1 MKPKKRILTGVTT
14 SGSPHI
20 GNLVGAVLP
29 AIEASK
35 SRETD
40 SFLFLADYHSLI
52 KNHDPELTHNSSFE
66 VAATWLSCGLD
77 PKKVTFYRQSDVP
90 QIMELAWVLGCLTA
104 KGLLNRSH
112 AYKAAVANNDQE
124 GSPDPDRGITM
135 GLFNYPILM
144 AADILMFNADLVP
157 VGNDQKQHLEMTRDI
172 ANRFNHH
179 YGEIFTIPEDQIS
192 EDAGI
197 IPGLDG
203 RKMSKSYGNVIPIFT
218 ERNNLSKLIKRIKTN
233 SLEPGQPK
241 EPSDCSLFKI
251 VKAFGSPEEIEHMR
265 RSYEEGLGWG
275 KIKEVVTEIVDSKL
289 TPFREEYQKIRS
301 DRHHLETTLREG
313 AEKAREVATPVLK
326 SVRDAVG
333 IKGFI

>member
-144 AADILMFNADLVP
+144 AADILIFNADLVP

-179 YGEIFTIPEDQIS
+179 YGKIFTIPEDQIS

-241 EPSDCSLFKI
+241 EPSECSLFKI
-251 VKAFGSPEEIEHMR
+251 LKAFGSPQEIEQMR

-275 KIKEVVTEIVDSKL
+275 KIKEVLTEIVDSKL
-289 TPFREEYQKIRS
+289 TPFREEYHKIIS

>member
-1 MKPKKRILTGVTT
+1 MKHKKRILTGVTT

-20 GNLVGAVLP
+20 GNLFGAVLP

-35 SRETD
+35 SKETD

-52 KNHDPELTHNSSFE
+52 KNHDPQLTHNSSLE

-77 PKKVTFYRQSDVP
+77 PNIVTFYRQSDVP
-90 QIMELAWVLGCLTA
+90 EIMELAWVLGCMTA

-124 GSPDPDRGITM
+124 GSADLDRGITM

-179 YGEIFTIPEDQIS
+179 YGKIFTIPEDQIS
-192 EDAGI
+192 DDAGI

-203 RKMSKSYGNVIPIFT
+203 RKMSKSYRNVIPIFT
-218 ERNNLSKLIKRIKTN
+218 DKNNLGKLIKRIKTN

-241 EPSDCSLFKI
+241 EPSTCNLFKI
-251 VKAFGSPEEIEHMR
+251 LKAFGTPIEIEDMR

-275 KIKEVVTEIVDSKL
+275 KIKEVLTEIVDNKL
-289 TPFREEYQKIRS
+289 SPFREEYQRVIS
-301 DRHHLETTLREG
+301 DRHHLETTLNEG
-313 AEKAREVATPVLK
+313 AEKARGAAAPVLK
-326 SVRDAVG
+326 RVRDAVG
-333 IKGFI
+333 IKSFN

>member
-20 GNLVGAVLP
+20 GNLVGAILP

-124 GSPDPDRGITM
+124 GSPDPDRGVTM

-144 AADILMFNADLVP
+144 AADILIFNADLVP
-157 VGNDQKQHLEMTRDI
+157 VGNDQKQHVEMTRDI

-179 YGEIFTIPEDQIS
+179 YGNIFTIPEDQIS

-241 EPSDCSLFKI
+241 DPSDCSLFKI
-251 VKAFGSPEEIEHMR
+251 LKAFGSPQEIEHMR

-275 KIKEVVTEIVDSKL
+275 KIKEVITEIVDNKL
-289 TPFREEYQKIRS
+289 TPFREEYHKIIS

-313 AEKAREVATPVLK
+313 AEKAREVAAPVLE
-326 SVRDAVG
+326 SVRGAVG

>member
-90 QIMELAWVLGCLTA
+90 QIMELAWILGCLTA

-124 GSPDPDRGITM
+124 SSPDPDRGITM

-179 YGEIFTIPEDQIS
+179 YGKIFTIPEDQIS

-218 ERNNLSKLIKRIKTN
+218 ERNNLGKLIKKIKTN

-275 KIKEVVTEIVDSKL
+275 KIKEVLTEIVDSKL
-289 TPFREEYQKIRS
+289 TPFREEYHKIIS

-313 AEKAREVATPVLK
+313 AEKAREVATPVLE

>member
-179 YGEIFTIPEDQIS
+179 YGKIFTIPEDQIS

-251 VKAFGSPEEIEHMR
+251 LKAFGSPQEIEHMR

-275 KIKEVVTEIVDSKL
+275 KIKEVLTEIVDNKL
-289 TPFREEYQKIRS
+289 TPFREEYHKIIS

>member
-144 AADILMFNADLVP
+144 AADILIFNADLVP

-179 YGEIFTIPEDQIS
+179 YGKIFTIPEDQIS

-218 ERNNLSKLIKRIKTN
+218 ETNNLSKLIKRIKTN

-251 VKAFGSPEEIEHMR
+251 LKAFGSPQEIEHMR

-275 KIKEVVTEIVDSKL
+275 KIKEVLTEIVDSKL
-289 TPFREEYQKIRS
+289 TPFREEYHKIIS

>member
-14 SGSPHI
+14 SGVPHI

-35 SRETD
+35 SKETD

-124 GSPDPDRGITM
+124 GSADLDRGITM

-179 YGEIFTIPEDQIS
+179 YGKIFTIPADQICD
-192 EDAGI
+192 DAGI
-197 IPGLDG
+197 IPGLAG

-218 ERNNLSKLIKRIKTN
+218 DKNNLSKLIKRIKTN

-251 VKAFGSPEEIEHMR
+251 LKAFGSPQEIEDMR

-275 KIKEVVTEIVDSKL
+275 KIKDVLIEIVDNKL
-289 TPFREEYQKIRS
+289 TPFREEYHRIIL
-301 DRHHLETTLREG
+301 DRHHLETTLKEG
-313 AEKAREVATPVLK
+313 AEKAREAAAPVLE
-326 SVRDAVG
+326 SVRGAVG

>member
-1 MKPKKRILTGVTT
+1 MKDKKRILTGVTT
-14 SGSPHI
+14 SGTPHI

-35 SRETD
+35 SKDTD

-52 KNHDPELTHNSSFE
+52 KNLDPELTHSSSFE

-112 AYKAAVANNDQE
+112 AYKAAVANNDKE
-124 GSPDPDRGITM
+124 GSTDSDRGITM

-179 YGEIFTIPEDQIS
+179 YGKIFTIPEDQIS
-192 EDAGI
+192 DEAGI

-218 ERNNLSKLIKRIKTN
+218 DKNNLNKLVKRIKTN

-241 EPSDCSLFKI
+241 DTSDCNLFKI
-251 VKAFGSPEEIEHMR
+251 LKAFGSSQEIEDMR
-265 RSYEEGLGWG
+265 RGYEEGLGWG
-275 KIKEVVTEIVDSKL
+275 KIKEVLIEIIDNRL
-289 TPFREEYQKIRS
+289 RPFREDYRRIIL
-301 DRHHLETTLREG
+301 DRHYLEITLKEG
-313 AEKAREVATPVLK
+313 AEKAREVAAPVLR
-326 SVRDAVG
+326 SVRGAVG
-333 IKGFI
+333 IKGF

>member
-179 YGEIFTIPEDQIS
+179 YGKIFTIPEDQIS

-233 SLEPGQPK
+233 SLEPGQAK
-241 EPSDCSLFKI
+241 EPSGCSLFKI

-289 TPFREEYQKIRS
+289 TPFREEYQKIIS

>member
-14 SGSPHI
+14 SGVPHI

-35 SRETD
+35 SKETD

-124 GSPDPDRGITM
+124 GSGDLDRGITM

-179 YGEIFTIPEDQIS
+179 YGKIFTIPEDQICD
-192 EDAGI
+192 DAGI

-218 ERNNLSKLIKRIKTN
+218 DKNNLSKLIKRIKTN

-251 VKAFGSPEEIEHMR
+251 LKAFGSPQEIEDMR

-275 KIKEVVTEIVDSKL
+275 KIKDVLIEIVDNKL
-289 TPFREEYQKIRS
+289 TPFREEYRRIIL
-301 DRHHLETTLREG
+301 DRHHLETTLKEG
-313 AEKAREVATPVLK
+313 AEKAREAAAPVLE
-326 SVRDAVG
+326 SVRGAVG

>member
-90 QIMELAWVLGCLTA
+90 QIMELAWILGCLTA

-179 YGEIFTIPEDQIS
+179 YGKIFTIPEDQIS

-275 KIKEVVTEIVDSKL
+275 KIKEILTEIVDSKL
-289 TPFREEYQKIRS
+289 TPFREEYHKIIS

>member
-1 MKPKKRILTGVTT
+1 M
-14 SGSPHI
+14 
-20 GNLVGAVLP
+20 
-29 AIEASK
+29 
-35 SRETD
+35 
-40 SFLFLADYHSLI
+40 
-52 KNHDPELTHNSSFE
+52 
-66 VAATWLSCGLD
+66 
-77 PKKVTFYRQSDVP
+77 P

-179 YGEIFTIPEDQIS
+179 YGKIFTIPEDQIS

-233 SLEPGQPK
+233 SLEPGEPK

-265 RSYEEGLGWG
+265 RSYEEGLLWA
-275 KIKEVVTEIVDSKL
+275 K
-289 TPFREEYQKIRS
+289 
-301 DRHHLETTLREG
+301 
-313 AEKAREVATPVLK
+313 
-326 SVRDAVG
+326 
-333 IKGFI
+333 

>member
-1 MKPKKRILTGVTT
+1 M
-14 SGSPHI
+14 
-20 GNLVGAVLP
+20 
-29 AIEASK
+29 
-35 SRETD
+35 
-40 SFLFLADYHSLI
+40 
-52 KNHDPELTHNSSFE
+52 
-66 VAATWLSCGLD
+66 
-77 PKKVTFYRQSDVP
+77 
-90 QIMELAWVLGCLTA
+90 
-104 KGLLNRSH
+104 
-112 AYKAAVANNDQE
+112 ANNDQE
-124 GSPDPDRGITM
+124 GSSDPDRGITM

-179 YGEIFTIPEDQIS
+179 YGKIFTIPEDQICD
-192 EDAGI
+192 DAGI

-218 ERNNLSKLIKRIKTN
+218 DKNNLSKLIKRIKTN

-251 VKAFGSPEEIEHMR
+251 LKAFGSPQEIEDMR
-265 RSYEEGLGWG
+265 RSYEEELGWG
-275 KIKEVVTEIVDSKL
+275 KIKEVITEIVDNKL
-289 TPFREEYQKIRS
+289 TPFREEYHKIIS

-313 AEKAREVATPVLK
+313 AEKAREVATPVLE

>member
-1 MKPKKRILTGVTT
+1 MKIIIFSLLDSNFETQETNINRCNDQRSSSYRESCWGSFACDRGEQIKRNGLF
-14 SGSPHI
+14 S
-20 GNLVGAVLP
+20 
-29 AIEASK
+29 
-35 SRETD
+35 
-40 SFLFLADYHSLI
+40 FLADYHSLI
-52 KNHDPELTHNSSFE
+52 KNHDPELTHKSSFE

-124 GSPDPDRGITM
+124 GSADPDRGINM

-179 YGEIFTIPEDQIS
+179 YGKIFTIPEDQIS
-192 EDAGI
+192 DEAGI

-203 RKMSKSYGNVIPIFT
+203 RKMSKSYGNVIPI
-218 ERNNLSKLIKRIKTN
+218 LLIEK
-233 SLEPGQPK
+233 SLV
-241 EPSDCSLFKI
+241 S
-251 VKAFGSPEEIEHMR
+251 
-265 RSYEEGLGWG
+265 
-275 KIKEVVTEIVDSKL
+275 
-289 TPFREEYQKIRS
+289 
-301 DRHHLETTLREG
+301 
-313 AEKAREVATPVLK
+313 
-326 SVRDAVG
+326 
-333 IKGFI
+333 